1 MLIYARCDC
10 GRRLRRLPNRPKGA
24 DHGRAQRAY
33 IKDFVK
39 NMNLEVLPEL
49 PNTLEILD
57 CSNNKLICL
66 KNLPASLKD
75 LNCSGNNLK
84 LDSMNKLQL
93 DEYFKSV
100 LPPGISRVA
109 Y

>member
-1 MLIYARCDC
+1 MQALQKIDEWNAIGDTSRPLML
-10 GRRLRRLPNRPKGA
+10 
-24 DHGRAQRAY
+24 
-33 IKDFVK
+33 K

-100 LPPGISRVA
+100 LPPGISRVV